1 MSLLGKLHVLLSLG
15 VLVAS
20 LGAAGAGAFAAWTW
34 RHHKG
39 RFMIATL
46 SAAAALVTAAAS
58 ATALTASGAP
68 GWSGW
73 LRLLPDAMLPAL
85 LAILLREFAQRDAA
99 ARRAAAVAPIHAATG
114 LPNRAALHALALP
127 ALARARREGGEA
139 NIVAAALDDLP
150 GIEAARGPAAAREAL
165 HDFAVVLRDTMR
177 AGDIAGHLGP
187 SVLGVMLHG
196 ADPAGA
202 AIFAAR
208 LRKQASERLSHP
220 AMDGRRLRLTIGI
233 AQVGGGTGV
242 LALDEAFAAAETAVA
257 TAQSDG
263 GDRVVTAAPPPPRSA
278 DLPSR
283 ATAGAP
289 AEGGDGAAQ
298 VV

>member
-1 MSLLGKLHVLLSLG
+1 MSLLGKLHAVLSLG
-15 VLVAS
+15 VLLAA
-20 LGAAGAGAFAAWTW
+20 LGATGAALFAAWAW
-34 RHHKG
+34 RHDRG
-39 RFMIATL
+39 RFVIAAL
-46 SAAAALVTAAAS
+46 GAAAALVTAVVSAGALAAG
-58 ATALTASGAP
+58 GAP

-73 LRLLPDAMLPAL
+73 LRLVPDALLPAL
-85 LAILLREFAQRDAA
+85 LVILLREFKRQDAA
-99 ARRAAAVAPIHAATG
+99 ARRAAAVAPINAATG

-127 ALARARREGGEA
+127 ALARARREGAEA
-139 NIVAAALDDLP
+139 NIVAAALDDLR
-150 GIEAARGPAAAREAL
+150 GIEVARGPAAAREAL

-187 SVLGVMLHG
+187 SVLGVVLHG

-202 AIFAAR
+202 TTFAER
-208 LRKQASERLSHP
+208 LRNQVSERLSHP

-242 LALDEAFAAAETAVA
+242 LALDEAFAAAETALA
-257 TAQSDG
+257 TAQADG
-263 GDRVVTAAPPPPRSA
+263 GDRMVAAAPPPPRSA
-278 DLPSR
+278 DIPAR
-283 ATAGAP
+283 AAPGAQ